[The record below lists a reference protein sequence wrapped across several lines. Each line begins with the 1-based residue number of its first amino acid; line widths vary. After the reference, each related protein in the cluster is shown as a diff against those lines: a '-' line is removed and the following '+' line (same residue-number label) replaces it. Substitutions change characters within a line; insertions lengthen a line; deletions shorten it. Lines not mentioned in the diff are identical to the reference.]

1 MSEMKL
7 IMENFRR
14 FSEQVCTGGACERE
28 VPKTSSNELEG
39 YLNQLNKQYL
49 EAKKSNDKDAME
61 ALGFEINRIKKE
73 LGTPPVKE
81 QAGEPPQGPA
91 LKQPLDIGQAAVSV
105 GGLSMEAG
113 YLYYTIDGKRP
124 MSASDIGKL
133 ANPGSVLRH
142 HFKEGSDLNRMTN
155 IVNQAQ
161 QGRAIKSVTSQ
172 RAHPARAFF
181 EAGLAF
187 RMSPDIK
194 NNAVKLVVSEAPHL
208 KRKEGAPVAPGLP
221 PQR

>member
-73 LGTPPVKE
+73 IGTPPVKE
-81 QAGEPPQGPA
+81 QAGETGPDPLGLRNFGNIAEIPGYLSYEGEGMEDNQKIYRHRFDNLKSA
-91 LKQPLDIGQAAVSV
+91 LKGKEYTEMAATRSTGNKKMLASKKISLVSAEIVERPDLAGFGQAQ
-105 GGLSMEAG
+105 
-113 YLYYTIDGKRP
+113 
-124 MSASDIGKL
+124 
-133 ANPGSVLRH
+133 
-142 HFKEGSDLNRMTN
+142 
-155 IVNQAQ
+155 NQPRELKVTWNV
-161 QGRAIKSVTSQ
+161 GRAS
-172 RAHPARAFF
+172 RAKPP
-181 EAGLAF
+181 ES
-187 RMSPDIK
+187 M
-194 NNAVKLVVSEAPHL
+194 
-208 KRKEGAPVAPGLP
+208 PVAPGLP

>member
-73 LGTPPVKE
+73 IGTPPVKE
-81 QAGEPPQGPA
+81 QAGETGPDPLGLRNLVISPRSQGTLA
-91 LKQPLDIGQAAVSV
+91 TKGKAWKTIKK
-105 GGLSMEAG
+105 
-113 YLYYTIDGKRP
+113 YTDT
-124 MSASDIGKL
+124 
-133 ANPGSVLRH
+133 VL
-142 HFKEGSDLNRMTN
+142 
-155 IVNQAQ
+155 I
-161 QGRAIKSVTSQ
+161 I
-172 RAHPARAFF
+172 
-181 EAGLAF
+181 
-187 RMSPDIK
+187 
-194 NNAVKLVVSEAPHL
+194 
-208 KRKEGAPVAPGLP
+208 
-221 PQR
+221 